1 MKDNEVLKYFQ
12 NGMFNSDNLKAYDA
26 EGQKYFLSYLLK
38 KGYDFTI
45 KDGEIEFKIIK
56 SEENVKELIEKYNR
70 ESMIE
75 NLNIKKQSINAI
87 RVMGVEEYSQTIE
100 RKLRNLR
107 EKEKSLK
114 ER

>member
-45 KDGEIEFKIIK
+45 KDG
-56 SEENVKELIEKYNR
+56 
-70 ESMIE
+70 
-75 NLNIKKQSINAI
+75 
-87 RVMGVEEYSQTIE
+87 
-100 RKLRNLR
+100 
-107 EKEKSLK
+107 
-114 ER
+114 